1 MKIIHDNLAYI
12 QKGDLRVIF
21 NFSNLVIPNSLVK
34 KAFSEYNMVDRN
46 NKDEFILIV
55 DKEEID
61 FLKTV
66 DFVIDFTEVKNKS
79 IEELNLLKN
88 NIINDYSKVLS
99 IFNSLDENGKN
110 KNISLYLKLNL
121 FEYKIYSI
129 EKVIQ
134 YKQGKIKL
142 NLPKGEGLKEKK
154 TKTLLNRLFHKQ
166 N

>member
-79 IEELNLLKN
+79 IEELNILKN

-142 NLPKGEGLKEKK
+142 NLPKGEELKEKK

>member
-142 NLPKGEGLKEKK
+142 NLPKGEELKEKK

>member
-1 MKIIHDNLAYI
+1 MKKIHDNLAYI

-142 NLPKGEGLKEKK
+142 NLPKGEELKEKK